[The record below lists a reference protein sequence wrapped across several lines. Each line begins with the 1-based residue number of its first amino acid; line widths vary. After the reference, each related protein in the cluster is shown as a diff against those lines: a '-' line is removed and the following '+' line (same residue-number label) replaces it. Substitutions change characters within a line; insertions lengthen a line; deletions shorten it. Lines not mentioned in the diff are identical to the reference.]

1 MLDDLSKVLP
11 IGELY
16 KDLLHPSTTQ
26 IGLGLES
33 IVKTSRFILAPFE
46 YLASMHDKYL
56 EFLKRI
62 STKTEDKELVEVHPK
77 ISGTVFE
84 GIKYLEQDSIL
95 FNMFVEL
102 LSKAI
107 TKESASKA
115 HPAFAQII
123 NQLSPDEALML
134 AYFKSKHFE
143 YWEQSDFNNVD
154 CRFYNTRV
162 IRNDFPIEELQ
173 FPNNYQMYINH
184 LANLQIAGV
193 PEYRNQ
199 EILRNENI
207 QTGVKIYR
215 RTAFFD
221 FGMLFSECCVPDEY
235 QKNNC

>member
-16 KDLLHPSTTQ
+16 KDLLHPSAQQ

-33 IVKTSRFILAPFE
+33 VAKTSRFILAPFE
-46 YLASMHDKYL
+46 YLGSMHDKYL
-56 EFLKRI
+56 KFLKRI
-62 STKTEDKELVEVHPK
+62 SENTENKELVDVHPK
-77 ISGTVFE
+77 ISGTAFE
-84 GIKYLEQDSIL
+84 GIKYLEEDSLL
-95 FNMFVEL
+95 FDMFVEL

-107 TKESASKA
+107 TKENASKA

-134 AYFKSKHFE
+134 TYFKTTKYE
-143 YWEQSDFNNVD
+143 YWEQSDFNNSEG
-154 CRFYNTRV
+154 RFHNTRV
-162 IRNDFPIEELQ
+162 IRNDFPITDLQ
-173 FPNNYQMYINH
+173 FPDNYQMYINH

-199 EILRNENI
+199 EILQNGSF

-215 RTAFFD
+215 RTAFLD
-221 FGMLFSECCVPDEY
+221 FGMLFSECCVPDKYEP
-235 QKNNC
+235 K